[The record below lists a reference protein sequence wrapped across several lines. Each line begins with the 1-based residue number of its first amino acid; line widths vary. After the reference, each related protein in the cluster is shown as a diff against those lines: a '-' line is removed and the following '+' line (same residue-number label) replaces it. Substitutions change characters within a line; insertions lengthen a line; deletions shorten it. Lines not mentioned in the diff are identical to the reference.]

1 MSERKGPNKRAGE
14 TGPNTGRTLGTPFT
28 RERKEAY
35 CKALIQH
42 RGQKL
47 YAAREIGVS
56 GTTVDNHLRDDP
68 EFRAMFE
75 ETMAFYRESLQSE
88 AHRRAVE
95 GTLKPVYF
103 QGRRAVDTDEDG
115 NEVPAAIREYDTAL
129 LVLLLKRHCPEFREK
144 SVVENRNV
152 NVDMGLKDMESMTRE
167 QREKLRELLKTE
179 GDPGEQE
186 AEPE

>member
-1 MSERKGPNKRAGE
+1 MSESKGPNKRAGE
-14 TGPNTGRTLGTPFT
+14 TGPNTGRALGLPFS
-28 RERKEAY
+28 RERKEEF
-35 CKALIQH
+35 CKALLQH
-42 RGQKL
+42 RGQRL

-56 GTTVDNHLRDDP
+56 PQTVQNHLRDDP

-75 ETMAFYRESLQSE
+75 ETMELFRESLQSE
-88 AHRRAVE
+88 AVRRAVE

-103 QGRRAVDTDEDG
+103 QGRRAVDSDEDG

-152 NVDMGLKDMESMTRE
+152 NVDMGVKDLEEMTPE
-167 QREKLRELLKTE
+167 QRAKLRELLETE
-179 GDPGEQE
+179 GEDSEQE
-186 AEPE
+186 PERE